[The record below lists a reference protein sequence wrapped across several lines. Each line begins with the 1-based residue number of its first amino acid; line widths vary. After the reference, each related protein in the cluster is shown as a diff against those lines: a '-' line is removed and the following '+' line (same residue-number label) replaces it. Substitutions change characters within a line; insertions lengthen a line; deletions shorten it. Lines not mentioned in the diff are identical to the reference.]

1 MVGRFLLFIDLDIYK
16 LLDMKIIDS
25 SCQKETKEVRS
36 AASVQSLRTDRI
48 TALYLG
54 CKTNDLPDFPRP
66 IWLPIYRMSWDDEGY
81 FYYSYTK
88 GFEQHH
94 EQLKGHII
102 NPIGGFSQLWKTKH
116 LDTRFGTRI
125 PRRHD
130 SMSEYD
136 WLGIGD
142 AKGDYIACL
151 ARSGGRRFGDNYDI
165 FPEVQPDFH
174 GDYNFYFAVLG
185 LIDSIKQSDD
195 AKTVFETLETGASL
209 ELKVGEEHSYIIG
222 RGLELGHCPEYINR
236 LLKLVSLQ
244 QQEIQ
249 VEQVNRQSNG
259 YGRGIIVNL
268 KLKFSSS
275 PWLTEDFQPL
285 NSMPV

>member
-1 MVGRFLLFIDLDIYK
+1 
-16 LLDMKIIDS
+16 MKIIDP
-25 SCQKETKEVRS
+25 SCQKVTKEARS
-36 AASVQSLRTDRI
+36 SAPVQSLRTDCI

-54 CKTNDLPDFPRP
+54 CKTNDLPNFPKP
-66 IWLPIYRMSWDDEGY
+66 IWLPIYRMSWDLEGY

-88 GFEQHH
+88 GFSKHH

-116 LDTRFGTRI
+116 LDTRFSTRI
-125 PRRHD
+125 PRRAD

-142 AKGDYIACL
+142 AKGDYIAIL

-165 FPEVQPDFH
+165 FPEVQCDLH
-174 GDYNFYFAVLG
+174 GHYNFYFAVLG
-185 LIDSIKQSDD
+185 LVDSIKQSDD
-195 AKTVFETLETGASL
+195 AETVFETLETGEFL
-209 ELKVGEEHSYIIG
+209 ELKVGDEHSYVIG
-222 RGLELGHCPEYINR
+222 RGLKLGHCPEYINR
-236 LLKLVSLQ
+236 LLRLAALQ

-249 VEQVNRQSNG
+249 VEQVNLRSDG

-268 KLKFSSS
+268 RLKFDSN

-285 NSMPV
+285 NLMPV